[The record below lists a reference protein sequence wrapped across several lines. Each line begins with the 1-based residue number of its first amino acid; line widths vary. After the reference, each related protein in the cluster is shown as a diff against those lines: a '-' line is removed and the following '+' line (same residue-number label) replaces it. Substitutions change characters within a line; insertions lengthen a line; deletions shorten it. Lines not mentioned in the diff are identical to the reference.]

1 MDISFFDNWLCA
13 FKALQPSG
21 KLAKLNASHK
31 NKVCLAGKKKSYQ
44 IFDNDYG
51 LSSY

>member
-31 NKVCLAGKKKSYQ
+31 NKVCLAGKKKELPD
-44 IFDNDYG
+44 I
-51 LSSY
+51 

>member
-1 MDISFFDNWLCA
+1 MDISFVDTWLRT

-21 KLAKLNASHK
+21 ELAKLNASHK
-31 NKVCLAGKKKSYQ
+31 NKVCLAGKKSYQ